1 MEVHFYEAFAEEAA
15 LLQRYLPG
23 DWTGAYS
30 RETIQE
36 GGRRPPP
43 GPVISVRTQSHIPPE
58 WAGQLKA
65 VLTRSTGFEQIQ
77 HFLKVNRPTS
87 DGIQAGFLPLYCSR
101 AVAEHALL
109 LWVSLMKRL
118 ERQRVQFRTFER
130 DNLTGTEMEGKVM
143 AIFGVGHIG
152 YEVAQIGKGLGMR
165 VVGVDLERK
174 HSDVTYRPPE
184 EALRQADILVCAM
197 SLNPENHNYFT
208 KERLLQAKPGV
219 LFVNVSRGELSPCVT
234 LLDLLEQGHLS
245 GVGLDVFD
253 EEANLARG
261 LRGGPYEET
270 PEVRAAGIMAKR
282 DNVLFTPHNAF
293 NTQEA
298 VERKARQ
305 SIEQLE
311 HFRVHGRFLWPVP

>member
-15 LLQRYLPG
+15 VLQRYLPG
-23 DWTGAYS
+23 YWSGAYS

-36 GGRRPPP
+36 GGQRPPP
-43 GPVISVRTQSHIPPE
+43 ASVISVRTQSQIPPE

-65 VLTRSTGFEQIQ
+65 ILTRSTGYEHLQR
-77 HFLKVNRPTS
+77 FLKAQAPQA

-109 LWVSLMKRL
+109 LWMSLMKRL
-118 ERQRVQFRTFER
+118 QRQLVQFRTFER
-130 DNLTGTEMEGKVM
+130 DNLTGHEMEGKVL
-143 AIFGVGHIG
+143 AVFGVGNIG
-152 YEVAQIGKGLGMR
+152 YEVVCIGKGLGMR
-165 VVGVDLERK
+165 VLGVDLERR
-174 HSDVTYRPPE
+174 HGDVIYRPPE
-184 EALRQADILVCAM
+184 EAIAQADIIVCAM
-197 SLNPENHNYFT
+197 NLTPENRNYFT
-208 KERLLQAKPGV
+208 KERFLQGRPGAV
-219 LFVNVSRGELSPCVT
+219 FINISRGELSPCVT
-234 LLDLLEQGHLS
+234 LLDLLDQGHLA

-261 LRGGPYEET
+261 LRGGPYDET
-270 PEVRAAGIMAKR
+270 AEVRAAGIMAKR

-293 NTQEA
+293 NTLEA

-305 SIEQLE
+305 SVEQLE